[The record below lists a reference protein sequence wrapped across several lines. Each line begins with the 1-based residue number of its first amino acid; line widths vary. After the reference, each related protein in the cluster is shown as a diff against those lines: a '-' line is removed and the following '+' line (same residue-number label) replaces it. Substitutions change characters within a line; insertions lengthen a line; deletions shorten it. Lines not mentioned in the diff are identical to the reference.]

1 MGNALADNAYR
12 NINAIVENIHERIY
26 KGNRDRNRYQLTHGI
41 YVWWEAGKVIKMFDC
56 VEHKSLDLTDPD
68 TKTQDNVD
76 GMGNMGFYY
85 DARPILI
92 SAVKCTLDPQTIAAY
107 ESINDLER
115 VVRSNLQNLF
125 SMLA

>member
-41 YVWWEAGKVIKMFDC
+41 YVWWEARKVIKIFDC

-68 TKTQDNVD
+68 TKTQEHVN

-85 DARPILI
+85 DAQPILI
-92 SAVKCTLDPQTIAAY
+92 SAVKQSLDPQTVAAY
-107 ESINDLER
+107 EAMNDLER
-115 VVRSNLQNLF
+115 VVRSNLHMLF